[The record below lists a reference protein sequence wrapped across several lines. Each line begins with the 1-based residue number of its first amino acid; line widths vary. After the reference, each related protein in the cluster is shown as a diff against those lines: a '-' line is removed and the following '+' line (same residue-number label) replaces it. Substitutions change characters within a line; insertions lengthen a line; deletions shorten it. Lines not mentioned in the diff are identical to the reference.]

1 MENLRE
7 QLYIIIEKSGLDYE
21 KVIIANNELHKE
33 INKNQISMIKG
44 AK

>member
-7 QLYIIIEKSGLDYE
+7 QLYNIINELGLDYE
-21 KVIIANNELHKE
+21 KIISVNRELHKE
-33 INKNQISMIKG
+33 IIKNQISMIKG